1 MKKMTIGKKSKQA
14 EVNIQGI
21 NMAESK
27 DTKYRNTRE
36 TGLNWLASQ
45 FGGMA
50 GKVVKEKR
58 KKKEEAKKK

>member
-1 MKKMTIGKKSKQA
+1 
-14 EVNIQGI
+14 
-21 NMAESK
+21 MAESK

-58 KKKEEAKKK
+58 KKKEKAKKK